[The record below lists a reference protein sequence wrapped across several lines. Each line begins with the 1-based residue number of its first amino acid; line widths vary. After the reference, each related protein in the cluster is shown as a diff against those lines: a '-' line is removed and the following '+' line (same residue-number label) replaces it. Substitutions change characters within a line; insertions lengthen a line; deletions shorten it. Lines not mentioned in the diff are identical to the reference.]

1 MNKVKCPH
9 CGKVIEI
16 SEAVKHELEETILKE
31 EREKQKILLE
41 KEKIAAI
48 EKAEAKLNIEINKK
62 LELADKEKKIL
73 EEKLEKEEKTK
84 EEFEKKALEK
94 AEKEASERHRL
105 DKMAWEKQKADM
117 QKAIEEAQRKGKQG
131 SQQLQGEVL
140 ELDLED
146 KLREAFPL
154 DDIKPV
160 PKGITGADIVQEIK
174 NKFGNIAGSIVWETK
189 RTKTWDKGWLQ
200 KLKDDMRKINGSE
213 CILVS
218 NVLPPNLETYDRV
231 ESVWVCSYE
240 HAIKLAE
247 VLRYGLLNTAI
258 ARSSASHSDE
268 QLKELYDIVTSDRFR
283 QMFEARDEI
292 ISVMKK
298 ELDAE
303 KASAERRWKR
313 QEVYIEKLSRNN
325 TQLYG
330 ELEAHVPS
338 LKPLNSFPQLEQGDE
353 IEE

>member
-1 MNKVKCPH
+1 MKLCESVLGGVLRGVEFIYKEPGVNKPLSAEDDEKKNLNNTKYRIQINKVALSINEIIRGLK
-9 CGKVIEI
+9 KV
-16 SEAVKHELEETILKE
+16 
-31 EREKQKILLE
+31 
-41 KEKIAAI
+41 
-48 EKAEAKLNIEINKK
+48 N
-62 LELADKEKKIL
+62 LA
-73 EEKLEKEEKTK
+73 
-84 EEFEKKALEK
+84 ALEK